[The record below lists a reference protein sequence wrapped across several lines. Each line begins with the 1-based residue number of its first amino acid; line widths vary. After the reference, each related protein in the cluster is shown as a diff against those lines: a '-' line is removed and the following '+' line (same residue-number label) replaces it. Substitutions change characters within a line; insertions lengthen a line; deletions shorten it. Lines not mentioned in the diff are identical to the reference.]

1 MFFQRSESPRNISG
15 SSEIWDLCCMLNH
28 FSAKLPKIDDWKA
41 RAQYMYRDW
50 RPGKSQ
56 TCRRLCVRLG
66 DSLHRAES
74 PLHVWGKGHP
84 VQKATPVPQERPNLG
99 TNSLKFQVGQRAPKV
114 HQTPR
119 GRIFHF
125 SVHFGLT
132 CRHVPARFAKRADL
146 CLLRRRGAQGGGG

>member
-1 MFFQRSESPRNISG
+1 
-15 SSEIWDLCCMLNH
+15 MLNH
-28 FSAKLPKIDDWKA
+28 FSAKLPKIDDWRA

-99 TNSLKFQVGQRAPKV
+99 TNSLKFGWWDYNWEPIRLNLLGGSP
-114 HQTPR
+114 HNYTYI
-119 GRIFHF
+119 G
-125 SVHFGLT
+125 
-132 CRHVPARFAKRADL
+132 AKGKDL
-146 CLLRRRGAQGGGG
+146 

>member
-1 MFFQRSESPRNISG
+1 
-15 SSEIWDLCCMLNH
+15 MLNH
-28 FSAKLPKIDDWKA
+28 FSAKLAKIDDWKA

-99 TNSLKFQVGQRAPKV
+99 TNSFKFQWAPKFTNAPRGMCV
-114 HQTPR
+114 CFGGEGPRAEGGRGEETSAHKGFDTPR
-119 GRIFHF
+119 
-125 SVHFGLT
+125 V
-132 CRHVPARFAKRADL
+132 
-146 CLLRRRGAQGGGG
+146 GGF

>member
-1 MFFQRSESPRNISG
+1 MNNAKVQRTRVAFISFQEGKLYVRDSHPCIVEVVFFQRSESPRNISG
-15 SSEIWDLCCMLNH
+15 SSKNWDLCCMLNH

-99 TNSLKFQVGQRAPKV
+99 TNSLKFQVGERAPKV
-114 HQTPR
+114 H
-119 GRIFHF
+119 
-125 SVHFGLT
+125 
-132 CRHVPARFAKRADL
+132 
-146 CLLRRRGAQGGGG
+146 